1 MFFVRQRSNKC
12 GLHAIQNMFE
22 SASVTE
28 DDLSGACRDIHEK
41 TGDPVHNHETFGGDW
56 SCSAVLQAI
65 RNRGYEVR
73 RAVNSGHERAWS
85 APDIETLMEDDSFRG
100 IILYQPRQRHFTCA
114 RPQDVGEERA
124 LYYVDS
130 QSDGPVKM
138 SSRLLS
144 RRCVGAAYAWEPFI
158 VHGEKMVHVPPKEDV
173 VATIEQMSSKRRK
186 FTPSADFMRDWY
198 VSSTTKQT
206 TVPPTTPGHPGPSPH
221 VEVSD
226 KSDK

>member
-1 MFFVRQRSNKC
+1 MRQRSNKC

-22 SASVTE
+22 SAAVTE
-28 DDLSGACRDIHEK
+28 DDLSGACRTIQEK

-85 APDIETLMEDDSFRG
+85 APDIETLMEDDAFRG

-114 RPQDVGEERA
+114 RPQDVDGTRS

-130 QSDGPVKM
+130 QADGPVKM
-138 SSRLLS
+138 SPKLLA
-144 RRCVGAAYAWEPFI
+144 RRCVGAAYAWEPFL
-158 VHGEKMVHVPPKEDV
+158 VHGDKMPHTPPKEDV
-173 VATIEQMSSKRRK
+173 VAVVEQMSVKRRK
-186 FTPSADFMRDWY
+186 FTPSSEFMQDWY
-198 VSSTTKQT
+198 ATSKTKTQTPTKTAPHAPALAALVEHDTTDT
-206 TVPPTTPGHPGPSPH
+206 
-221 VEVSD
+221 
-226 KSDK
+226 